1 MTLGRAAAAEAIGTG
16 LLLALVV
23 GSGIMGE
30 RLAQKNMAVAL
41 LANSFATGAVA
52 AALFGRWLLGPMK
65 ENEMDRIEQIG
76 TDD

>member
-1 MTLGRAAAAEAIGTG
+1 MKYG
-16 LLLALVV
+16 
-23 GSGIMGE
+23 
-30 RLAQKNMAVAL
+30 VAL